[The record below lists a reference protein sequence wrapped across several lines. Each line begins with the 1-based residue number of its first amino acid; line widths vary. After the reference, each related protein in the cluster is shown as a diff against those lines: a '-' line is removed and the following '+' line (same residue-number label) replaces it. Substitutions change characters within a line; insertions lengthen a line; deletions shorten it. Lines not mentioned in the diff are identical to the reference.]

1 MSCLQNRSG
10 HGNVHKSLE
19 VRDRDDILTAMQM
32 TRTLAEELGF
42 SAEETLFLQLAT
54 EEACTNAQNYGA
66 LEHSG
71 YFEIKWRADA
81 PTIEIVICQ
90 ESRTFDV
97 DLSTPAALAKGGDVT
112 RGRGLV
118 LIAGIMDELHLAR
131 SGTRVELTMRKTRKL
146 PRDAT

>member
-1 MSCLQNRSG
+1 MSGLQNRSE
-10 HGNVHKSLE
+10 HGNVYKSLE
-19 VRDRDDILTAMQM
+19 VRNRDDILTAMQM

-54 EEACTNAQNYGA
+54 EEACTNAHDYGV
-66 LEHSG
+66 LERSG

-97 DLSTPAALAKGGDVT
+97 DLSAQVAPAEGGDVT
-112 RGRGLV
+112 HGRGLV
-118 LIAGIMDELHLAR
+118 LIAGIMDELHLSR
-131 SGTRVELTMRKTRKL
+131 SGTQVELTMRKTRKL
-146 PRDAT
+146 SDNAT